1 MLMKSLGGAI
11 DKGAGGGGKV
21 ACARVG
27 MGGGKQKF
35 TLSPHIQ
42 KDNVPAC
49 TLISAP
55 AIARNGCAKIISMEG
70 LSSISTTKKLHGMTN
85 SPTLT
90 GTSSRMPTGCLVE
103 QSAS

>member
-1 MLMKSLGGAI
+1 MLMKSLGGVVG
-11 DKGAGGGGKV
+11 KGAGGGEKV
-21 ACARVG
+21 ASAGVG

-42 KDNVPAC
+42 NDNVPTC

-55 AIARNGCAKIISMEG
+55 AVARNGLPRIRGMQG
-70 LSSISTTKKLHGMTN
+70 LSSMSTIKKSHGTTN
-85 SPTLT
+85 SPTLI
-90 GTSSRMPTGCLVE
+90 GRSSRMPTGCLME